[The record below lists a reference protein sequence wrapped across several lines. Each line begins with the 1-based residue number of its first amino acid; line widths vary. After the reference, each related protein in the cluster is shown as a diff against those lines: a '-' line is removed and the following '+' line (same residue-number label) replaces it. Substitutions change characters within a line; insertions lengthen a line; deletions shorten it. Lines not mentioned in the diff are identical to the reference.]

1 MDEDEACR
9 KAICSPRVGSP
20 PSTVGSLQSDQ
31 DAVSRGTREE
41 ENLQMN
47 NKALQREKK
56 CFPMV

>member
-1 MDEDEACR
+1 
-9 KAICSPRVGSP
+9 
-20 PSTVGSLQSDQ
+20 VGSLQSDQ

-41 ENLQMN
+41 KNLQMN